1 MAKGQPPGTSHIKM
15 MSNMQTY
22 GGQEKPGYHP
32 PSGSAGKAAFGEYSN
47 KKNPMSVP
55 MKGSQIR
62 DSYGNA
68 DTMKAQSAIKEQL
81 VKENLRGQAC

>member
-1 MAKGQPPGTSHIKM
+1 MAKGTATSNKM
-15 MSNMQTY
+15 MPRMDTY

-32 PSGSAGKAAFGEYSN
+32 PSGSAGRMAFGEYSH

-68 DTMKAQSAIKEQL
+68 DTLKAQRNKDEQL
-81 VKENLRGQAC
+81 KMENLRGQAC